1 MDCDAPSDIQ
11 HCLEEISTKWV
22 PRIEKHIREL
32 YEIADKIDGVHK
44 CSTIANVKASVGG
57 VSSGTLS
64 IIGLALA
71 PVTAGLSTVF
81 TAVGLGVGVASAVT
95 STSADITDFAVRKT
109 NETRFK
115 EIMKLVSEVFTEV
128 DKCLQNMSVCIEKTK
143 EIKWDLDKSLF
154 ADVLQV
160 GSAVSQTG
168 SSGRNIVKMVQNAKA
183 VSKMKVNP
191 ALANLAEEL
200 TALSRTIRK
209 TKRMADVK
217 VVKKALPGASVTASK
232 TAWRLNTVVSA
243 LFIAV
248 DVGFII
254 YNSRHLHKGAKTEKA
269 KDIRKA
275 AKKLE
280 KRLGEIK
287 TICEKLEQKKSSD

>member
-1 MDCDAPSDIQ
+1 
-11 HCLEEISTKWV
+11 
-22 PRIEKHIREL
+22 IEKHIREL

-128 DKCLQNMSVCIEKTK
+128 
-143 EIKWDLDKSLF
+143 
-154 ADVLQV
+154 DVLQV

-287 TICEKLEQKKSSD
+287 TICEKL

>member
-1 MDCDAPSDIQ
+1 
-11 HCLEEISTKWV
+11 
-22 PRIEKHIREL
+22 IEKHIREL

-143 EIKWDLDKSLF
+143 EIKWDL
-154 ADVLQV
+154 
-160 GSAVSQTG
+160 
-168 SSGRNIVKMVQNAKA
+168 GRNIVKMVQNAKA
-183 VSKMKVNP
+183 VSKMK
-191 ALANLAEEL
+191 EL

-209 TKRMADVK
+209 TKR
-217 VVKKALPGASVTASK
+217 ASVTASK

-287 TICEKLEQKKSSD
+287 TICEKLEQK